1 MGCRRSHILSPER
14 LEVRQQGPC
23 AQAAAPGPGRV
34 HWLSLAPRPPLLAW
48 PHLLMPRALCRPLAP
63 CSHCP
68 QPSGHPALTRPTRSP
83 GHPPAP
89 TAQALAGRQWRRL
102 PLSPAAGWPGH
113 LCTLDLSKPLHWH
126 FLGSQLSRGQWIPE
140 ASVQRQPADPKPLGL
155 TCSPQHPWA
164 SARLFSE
171 PQVSLPSLFQLATG
185 SQPDATSS
193 RKPHCLPLAQASSMS
208 LSHKGPRPVS

>member
-1 MGCRRSHILSPER
+1 
-14 LEVRQQGPC
+14 
-23 AQAAAPGPGRV
+23 
-34 HWLSLAPRPPLLAW
+34 
-48 PHLLMPRALCRPLAP
+48 MPRALCRPLAP

-140 ASVQRQPADPKPLGL
+140 ASVQRQPADPKPLGW
-155 TCSPQHPWA
+155 TCSPQHPLGFCSPILRAPGVFAIAFPACHRIPARCHVLKEATLPSPGPGQLHVPVPQGTQACFLSWA
-164 SARLFSE
+164 ALSRRLF
-171 PQVSLPSLFQLATG
+171 
-185 SQPDATSS
+185 
-193 RKPHCLPLAQASSMS
+193 K
-208 LSHKGPRPVS
+208 